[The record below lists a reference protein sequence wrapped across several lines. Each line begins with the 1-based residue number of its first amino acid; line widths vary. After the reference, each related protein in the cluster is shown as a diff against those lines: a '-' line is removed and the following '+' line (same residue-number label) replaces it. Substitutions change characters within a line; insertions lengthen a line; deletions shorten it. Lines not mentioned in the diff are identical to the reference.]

1 MVVQKTI
8 EHLGK
13 VGDALGST
21 VAAPIDSLVAGI
33 SGKPSPIIRQR
44 SAFLAGEVFKTPF
57 RIAGTL
63 AWGAMTGAAKLAWAG
78 IRNLPIFP
86 IWNEKR
92 EEVKAASSNKRVSLA
107 NAVDGGKR
115 TKPPVASEERLVA

>member
-1 MVVQKTI
+1 MVLQKTA

-13 VGDALGST
+13 VGKALGSA
-21 VAAPIDSLVAGI
+21 VVSPIDSLVAEI

-78 IRNLPIFP
+78 I
-86 IWNEKR
+86 WNEKR

>member
-1 MVVQKTI
+1 MVLQKTA

-13 VGDALGST
+13 VGKALGSA
-21 VAAPIDSLVAGI
+21 VVSPIDSLVAEI
-33 SGKPSPIIRQR
+33 SGKPR